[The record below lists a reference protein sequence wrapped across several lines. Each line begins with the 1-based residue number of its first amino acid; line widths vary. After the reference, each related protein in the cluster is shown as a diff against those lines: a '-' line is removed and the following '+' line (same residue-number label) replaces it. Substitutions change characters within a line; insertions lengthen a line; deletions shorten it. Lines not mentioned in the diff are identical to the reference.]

1 MIKENRRKNLESVG
15 GGVLCGGGRAEHEGG
30 NVQFLSRSTTYEV
43 LERERT
49 QRGCVSGFGWVSWG
63 VRISKNKESEY
74 TADVESIKHK
84 RKLRQI
90 NK

>member
-49 QRGCVSGFGWVSWG
+49 QRGCVSGFGWVSWVLG
-63 VRISKNKESEY
+63 CQNFHEQGIGIHCR
-74 TADVESIKHK
+74 
-84 RKLRQI
+84 R
-90 NK
+90 